1 MRNWFES
8 DAFSGNMKVKREVID
23 KMTMGE
29 KIINLRKRE
38 GYSQEMLAELL
49 NVSRQSVSKWE
60 LNVSVPDLNRI
71 IQMSELFHVSTDYL
85 LKENVAYVVEQEMI
99 RSLND
104 EEVQVYLDLKR
115 KEKKSLPAAICLCI
129 LGAANLIGTSGLSVL
144 YPSMENQ
151 LAAAGIIILLVLV
164 TIGVSMIISN
174 SMKLSKFEWLEKEP
188 VQLHSGMLKY
198 IRELKEN
205 YAPTHAKFITL
216 GVCLCILSV
225 IPLIMTTMLAQ
236 ENEVAL
242 VMSVVVL
249 LLIVMVGVYILV
261 YDGIWQGALDM
272 LLQEGEYS
280 PTEKVYRKKY
290 SFFSGLYWCAL
301 TAVYLVWSFTT
312 NDWEKTWIVFA
323 AGGVLYGGLATLIK
337 GLGNK

>member
-1 MRNWFES
+1 M
-8 DAFSGNMKVKREVID
+8 
-23 KMTMGE
+23 
-29 KIINLRKRE
+29 
-38 GYSQEMLAELL
+38 
-49 NVSRQSVSKWE
+49 
-60 LNVSVPDLNRI
+60 
-71 IQMSELFHVSTDYL
+71 
-85 LKENVAYVVEQEMI
+85 
-99 RSLND
+99 
-104 EEVQVYLDLKR
+104 
-115 KEKKSLPAAICLCI
+115 
-129 LGAANLIGTSGLSVL
+129 
-144 YPSMENQ
+144 
-151 LAAAGIIILLVLV
+151 LVLV
-164 TIGVSMIISN
+164 TIVVSMIISN

-290 SFFSGLYWCAL
+290 SFFSHFYIL
-301 TAVYLVWSFTT
+301 SR
-312 NDWEKTWIVFA
+312 E
-323 AGGVLYGGLATLIK
+323 
-337 GLGNK
+337 